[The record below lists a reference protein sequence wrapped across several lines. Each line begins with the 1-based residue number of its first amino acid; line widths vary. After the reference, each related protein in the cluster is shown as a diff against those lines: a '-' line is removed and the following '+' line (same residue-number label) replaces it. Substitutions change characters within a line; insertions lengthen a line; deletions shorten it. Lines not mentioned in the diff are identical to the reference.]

1 MLRIFVF
8 LMVLIHQSW
17 AIGLS
22 EVVQRALEK
31 NHELS
36 ALRQELRSADLSL
49 SAEKQL
55 FLPEF
60 FFTYR
65 YTYNFEEQTFSIPI
79 FGGLQVESAK
89 RSYQTFQAGL
99 RYTFLMGLPETSP
112 LLWQVQ
118 T

>member
-1 MLRIFVF
+1 
-8 LMVLIHQSW
+8 MVLIHQSW

-22 EVVQRALEK
+22 EVIQRALEK
-31 NHELS
+31 NPELS

-65 YTYNFEEQTFSIPI
+65 YNYNFETQTFSIPI

-89 RSYQTFQAGL
+89 KSYQTFQAGSDIQS
-99 RYTFLMGLPETSP
+99 LMGLPETFP
-112 LLWQVQ
+112 LPWQVQ